1 MPARTTVD
9 GALLRTAYRLEG
21 ATLAWN
27 VAGTVVLV
35 LAAAA
40 AGSVALVAFALD
52 SLLEIGASAVVIWE
66 LRGGGH
72 RQERALR
79 LLGAAFAV
87 LAAYLVVQS
96 VVALAAGHRP
106 HTSPAGIAWTGATVV
121 VMLVLAA
128 GKRRTGTLLGNPVVV
143 AEARVTLIDAVLA
156 AAVLAGLA
164 LNAAAGLW
172 WADTAAG
179 LVVAGYAA
187 REARVLLGAQ

>member
-106 HTSPAGIAWTGATVV
+106 HASPAGIAWTGATVV
-121 VMLVLAA
+121 VMLALAA

-143 AEARVTLIDAVLA
+143 AEARVTLIDAVLV

-164 LNAAAGLW
+164 LYAAAGVW

>member
-79 LLGAAFAV
+79 LLGAAFACWPRTWWCRR
-87 LAAYLVVQS
+87 S
-96 VVALAAGHRP
+96 SRWRP
-106 HTSPAGIAWTGATVV
+106 GTGRTRARPA
-121 VMLVLAA
+121 
-128 GKRRTGTLLGNPVVV
+128 
-143 AEARVTLIDAVLA
+143 
-156 AAVLAGLA
+156 
-164 LNAAAGLW
+164 
-172 WADTAAG
+172 
-179 LVVAGYAA
+179 
-187 REARVLLGAQ
+187 

>member
-9 GALLRTAYRLEG
+9 GGLLRTAYRLEG

-52 SLLEIGASAVVIWE
+52 SMLEIGATAVVIWE
-66 LRGGGH
+66 LRGGGR

-87 LAAYLVVQS
+87 LAAYLVVQP

-106 HTSPAGIAWTGATVV
+106 HASRRASRGPARPSW
-121 VMLVLAA
+121 
-128 GKRRTGTLLGNPVVV
+128 
-143 AEARVTLIDAVLA
+143 
-156 AAVLAGLA
+156 
-164 LNAAAGLW
+164 
-172 WADTAAG
+172 
-179 LVVAGYAA
+179 
-187 REARVLLGAQ
+187 